1 MFSTSIRTTFFN
13 HPITNY
19 TEIAPP
25 ISSSCMKSLVA
36 VLVLISSAFAQP
48 NPTWR
53 SWNQPVEPF
62 RIVGNIYYVGAS
74 DIASYLI
81 TSSQGHIL
89 IDGGFVETAPM
100 IRDNIGKLGFKVED
114 VKFLLNS
121 HAHFDHAAG
130 LAQLKQWTGAQFVA
144 SRADGDQIARGGHND
159 PMWGDKYLFPPTKP
173 DRIIADGETVTV
185 GNNVLT
191 AHLTPGHTKGCTTWT
206 TTTEDRGRRYNVL
219 FLCSVSA
226 PGYKL
231 VNNPNYPNIVTDYE
245 HTFAYLN
252 SLPCDVFLAAHA
264 SMFNMT
270 EKRAAQIADPTRNPF
285 IDPQQFHAYL
295 AQAQQDFEAELK
307 QQQKTK

>member
-1 MFSTSIRTTFFN
+1 
-13 HPITNY
+13 
-19 TEIAPP
+19 
-25 ISSSCMKSLVA
+25 MKS
-36 VLVLISSAFAQP
+36 VLFVVTLLASTLSFGQSD
-48 NPTWR
+48 PTWR

-81 TSSQGHIL
+81 TSPKGHIL

-100 IRDNIGKLGFKVED
+100 IRDNIRKLGFKVED
-114 VKFLLNS
+114 VKILLNS

-144 SRADGDQIARGGHND
+144 SSADGDQIARGGHDD
-159 PMWGDKYLFPPTKP
+159 PMWGDKYLFPPIKP

-185 GNNVLT
+185 GDTILT

-206 TTTEDRGRRYNVL
+206 TNAEENGHRYNVL

-231 VNNPNYPNIVTDYE
+231 VNNPNYSNIVGDYR
-245 HTFAYLN
+245 HSFAYLN
-252 SLPCDVFLAAHA
+252 TLPCDIFLGAHGR
-264 SMFNMT
+264 FFHLQ
-270 EKRAAQIADPTRNPF
+270 EKRAAQIANPKLNPF
-285 IDPQQFHAYL
+285 IDPQEFHAFL

-307 QQQKTK
+307 QQQQKPN

>member
-1 MFSTSIRTTFFN
+1 
-13 HPITNY
+13 
-19 TEIAPP
+19 
-25 ISSSCMKSLVA
+25 MKSLVA

-100 IRDNIGKLGFKVED
+100 IRDNIRKLGFKVED

-130 LAQLKQWTGAQFVA
+130 LAQLRQWTGAQFVA

-159 PMWGDKYLFPPTKP
+159 PMWGDKYLFPPTKA
-173 DRIIADGETVTV
+173 DRIIADGDTVTI
-185 GNNVLT
+185 GDTVLT

-206 TTTEDRGRRYNVL
+206 TTAEDNGRRYNVV

-231 VNNPNYPNIVTDYE
+231 VDNPNYPNIVSDYRR
-245 HTFAYLN
+245 TLAYLN
-252 SLPCDVFLAAHA
+252 TLPCDVFLGAHA
-264 SMFNMT
+264 SMYRMT
-270 EKRAAQIADPTRNPF
+270 EKRAAQKADPTRNPF
-285 IDPQQFHAYL
+285 IDPQEFRRFL
-295 AQAQQDFEAELK
+295 AAAQRDFEAELK
-307 QQQKTK
+307 KQQGK

>member
-1 MFSTSIRTTFFN
+1 
-13 HPITNY
+13 
-19 TEIAPP
+19 
-25 ISSSCMKSLVA
+25 MKSILLV
-36 VLVLISSAFAQP
+36 VTLIASSFSIAQS

-74 DIASYLI
+74 DITSYLI
-81 TSSQGHIL
+81 TSPQGHIV
-89 IDGGFVETAPM
+89 IDGGFVETAPI
-100 IRDNIGKLGFKVED
+100 IRDNIRKLGFKIED

-144 SRADGDQIARGGHND
+144 SRADGDQIARGGHDD
-159 PMWGDKYLFPPTKP
+159 PMWGDKYLLPPTKP

-185 GNNVLT
+185 GDTVLT

-206 TTTEDRGRRYNVL
+206 TTAEANGRRYNVV

-231 VNNPNYPNIVTDYE
+231 VNPNYPNIVADYR
-245 HTFAYLN
+245 HTFAYLKT
-252 SLPCDVFLAAHA
+252 LPCDVFLGAHA
-264 SMFNMT
+264 SFFQMT
-270 EKRAAQIADPTRNPF
+270 EKRDAQKADPSRNPF
-285 IDPQQFHAYL
+285 IDSQEFHAYI
-295 AQAQQDFEAELK
+295 AQAQHDFETELA
-307 QQQKTK
+307 QQQKKPN